1 MRFAGAW
8 AHCVLVWVWQVSAGS
23 LVCFFLVSE
32 SFGRWSALN
41 CFFLGMAGFASGGT
55 DMVLTG
61 SVAVDLGD
69 PRNCI
74 SGVAGVINGF
84 GVLGGVVQGG
94 LVAFTYHWF
103 GRSGITLLF
112 GGLAVLPILVSGR
125 AKKLDKKAK
134 SVVSFMRT
142 RKSGGRAAR
151 ASTPAEALTR
161 HAYSTPNKKKATRDT
176 KSLSSPSPFKSQRY
190 PLVAP

>member
-1 MRFAGAW
+1 
-8 AHCVLVWVWQVSAGS
+8 
-23 LVCFFLVSE
+23 
-32 SFGRWSALN
+32 
-41 CFFLGMAGFASGGT
+41 MAGFASGGT

-69 PRNCI
+69 PRKCI

-103 GRSGITLLF
+103 GRTGITLLF

-125 AKKLDKKAK
+125 ARKLDKKAK
-134 SVVSFMRT
+134 SVVSFMRA
-142 RKSGGRAAR
+142 RKPGIRG
-151 ASTPAEALTR
+151 P
-161 HAYSTPNKKKATRDT
+161 RDRNVAQAM
-176 KSLSSPSPFKSQRY
+176 SMDSSPALKGQR
-190 PLVAP
+190 